1 MLPPQPV
8 EVLKLSRADFETGF
22 MFELPREFHLEEQ
35 YVPLAKEQPGEA
47 DAKVQ
52 AAGGHE
58 AAGPAKTMRSLGT
71 PYTAPE
77 EFKGQKAVAAYTEDD
92 LRRRLLGFIRMVSR
106 KELLNLKL
114 GEILFKAGDV
124 SESPHPRA
132 RLQQGRGAGP
142 GIFPGTPPPRA
153 RSREGDPGTN
163 PDDTAGGDSS

>member
-77 EFKGQKAVAAYTEDD
+77 ELKGQKAVAAYTEDD

-124 SESPHPRA
+124 SKAPTPARA
-132 RLQQGRGAGP
+132 CSTLHRPSL
-142 GIFPGTPPPRA
+142 
-153 RSREGDPGTN
+153 S
-163 PDDTAGGDSS
+163 